1 MDRTLLGLARGDRR
15 EGIQLQWADA
25 GGDPLALAPL
35 HDEAK
40 VGTFAVVYRG
50 RVAHGS
56 WHVPVAI
63 KVQRDEPRTPE
74 DADSAV
80 ARFDAEATLHRDRLR
95 RPDGDGRAPL
105 PVVAHIELATTAG
118 GEADRIPP
126 SILCRR
132 AAHALALLCPT
143 CGAELE
149 SPEDRFDAGTPAA
162 PPAAGRVLVCPNSK
176 CPGPWKD
183 TPDARRTLHAAAVA
197 RQVGPCGGCERFGG
211 PADACLPDSRILNFF
226 PARLL
231 VFELLGE
238 SLAQFLRRPP
248 PAGPRFPPRAD
259 GRTPRPREWLTTA
272 CHLLSDVLDGME
284 FLHAREVWHLDL
296 KPDNV
301 CLRAAPDRPRGV
313 LIDLGLAGD
322 PAAPAKFREA
332 TAALPLETDYAPAEL
347 RRPTLSG
354 TYEVEKRNGNRA
366 RVRFDLPSAA
376 AGDPTDPVLLVGE
389 TAGLTG
395 GGRTIRGTV
404 EQVVGTQAVF
414 AFAAGD
420 PADRGSLTVYRATGP
435 AADYFSF
442 GLLAAALLVRRP
454 ELPDLRDLARNL
466 EVALRELDKVRPLAD
481 CPGREVVRRLAAA
494 RNHTG
499 FLQPFLRLHAD
510 IRKDYGD
517 AAFLAEELLGLALRC
532 LARGVAGWS
541 ASEHRA
547 ACPDD
552 ARRRVRRTLDGLR
565 AAAATAEL
573 GEQWA
578 AAEQSRKERAA
589 LLRRMATAGRL
600 TWPTSGGGGDPDCLR
615 EVVALLPAEPTAESV
630 EVRHAAHLYG
640 KAAGHFA
647 PHLDSFFDA
656 PKADADDGPLV
667 HLLRWA
673 RAVAPGEGELARL
686 LELRRPLLAPPPGVR
701 EQWLPDADRIAV
713 LRADCRA
720 AALQVRSTLA
730 EFRAL
735 VYERAERAGARVY
748 IGDEAAH
755 GRIDMAAAA
764 RAAASVAGGFLDRL
778 VVEREKLVRDGT
790 AVLNRWQATAAPV
803 LRVSLF
809 ASEKKLETGLQR
821 VDEED
826 KAWAVSLSRDAAV
839 VSKYLTAITKTE
851 PAGLWTRWVAEAER
865 PLSFLE
871 RNLWGASRQVE
882 LTPAEAGPNPL
893 DKAADAVN
901 RILRDPLPLGP
912 AVAAACRLLL
922 AEYDTVSRSR
932 QLTRG

>member
-15 EGIQLQWADA
+15 EGLQLQWTDR
-25 GGDPLALAPL
+25 GGDSLALDPL

-56 WHVPVAI
+56 WHIPVAI

-80 ARFDAEATLHRDRLR
+80 ARFDAEAKLHRDRLR
-95 RPDGDGRAPL
+95 RPDIDGRVPL

-118 GEADRIPP
+118 EEADRIPP

-143 CGAELE
+143 CGTELE
-149 SPEDRFDAGTPAA
+149 SPEDQFDSKMPTP
-162 PPAAGRVLVCPNSK
+162 PAGRVLVCPDPK

-183 TPDARRTLHAAAVA
+183 TPDARHTLHAAAVA
-197 RQVGPCGGCERFGG
+197 RQPRPCDGCERFGG
-211 PADACLPDSRILNFF
+211 PPDACLPDSRILNFF

-238 SLAQFLRRPP
+238 SLAQFLRRPS
-248 PAGPRFPPRAD
+248 PAGPRFPPRTD
-259 GRTPRPREWLTTA
+259 GRAPRPREWLTTA

-284 FLHAREVWHLDL
+284 FLHGRQVWHLDL

-332 TAALPLETDYAPAEL
+332 MAALPLETDYAPAEL
-347 RRPTLSG
+347 RRPTLTG
-354 TYEVEKRNGNRA
+354 TYEVEKLNGNRA
-366 RVRFDLPSAA
+366 RVRFDLSSATP
-376 AGDPTDPVLLVGE
+376 DPTDPILLVGE
-389 TAGLTG
+389 TVALTG
-395 GGRTIRGTV
+395 GRRTIRGTV
-404 EQVVGTQAVF
+404 EQVVGAQAVF
-414 AFAAGD
+414 AFAAGE
-420 PADRGSLTVYRATGP
+420 PSDRGQLTVYRATGP

-454 ELPDLRDLARNL
+454 ELTDLRDLARNL

-541 ASEHRA
+541 VSEHRA

-552 ARRRVRRTLDGLR
+552 GRRRVRRALDAVR
-565 AAAATAEL
+565 DAVVTAEL

-578 AAEQSRKERAA
+578 AAEQARKERAA
-589 LLRRMATAGRL
+589 RLRAMANDDVL
-600 TWPTSGGGGDPDCLR
+600 KWPTTGGRGDPAGLR
-615 EVVALLPAEPTAESV
+615 EVIALLPVDSTAEAA

-640 KAAGHFA
+640 KAAGHFT
-647 PHLDSFFDA
+647 PHLDGLFDA
-656 PKADADDGPLV
+656 PKGNAGDGPLV
-667 HLLRWA
+667 RLLVWA
-673 RAVAPGEGELARL
+673 RGVAPGEGDMDRL
-686 LELRRPLLAPPPGVR
+686 LKLRERLPATPQPSVSAKWLQDVDGIAELLN
-701 EQWLPDADRIAV
+701 DY
-713 LRADCRA
+713 RA
-720 AALQVRSTLA
+720 AALQVQRALSD
-730 EFRAL
+730 FRAL
-735 VYERAERAGARVY
+735 VYERVERAGARVY
-748 IGDEAAH
+748 VGREAAH
-755 GRIDMAAAA
+755 GRIDMAAAT
-764 RAAASVAGGFLDRL
+764 RAAASLAGGFLARL
-778 VVEREKLVRDGT
+778 AAEREALVRDGT
-790 AVLNRWQATAAPV
+790 AVLNRWQATAAPL
-803 LRVSLF
+803 LRALLL
-809 ASEKKLETGLQR
+809 ASEKKLEVDLQR
-821 VDEED
+821 VGEED
-826 KAWAVSLSRDAAV
+826 KVWAVSLSRDAAV
-839 VSKYLTAITKTE
+839 VSKYLTAVTKIE
-851 PAGLWTRWVAEAER
+851 PAGLWSRWVAEAER

-871 RNLWGASRQVE
+871 RNLWGANRQVE
-882 LTPAEAGPNPL
+882 LTPAEAAPNAL

-901 RILRDPLPLGP
+901 RILRDPLLLGP

-922 AEYDTVSRSR
+922 AEYDMVSRSR
-932 QLTRG
+932 QLTLG